1 MRDKVRRRSA
11 TTFTGCAMSRTVQ
24 ALCHDIRYL
33 ADELATG
40 STSPDEKRLA
50 HLSTC
55 CDNLLE
61 LLETPSTPEAVRPAP
76 DGIPLSEYERMLLCE
91 HDVIWHWQAQDDALT
106 LSSRWEMLYHDNVK
120 PLSLTQWC
128 QKLHPE
134 DRDRVQMLC
143 HQAAATRGLSRIE
156 CRLLDGRGQWR
167 FVRLRTVSHDQAGVS
182 GLTGVLSDITD
193 ERYRDPV
200 TGLGNSDLLDQL
212 LEDALKGT
220 YNARH
225 ALIQIT
231 LVNATLLSESEHF
244 SNTRE
249 LETRIA
255 DLLVTLLPAGRLI
268 ALPGFSYALVA
279 PFHDQKTMARLV
291 EPIQQMLGMPLETPT
306 GRVWL
311 SYVVGVVP
319 FDAGSTVNVET
330 LRKQVRLTI
339 SNASGTGVGGIHYY
353 SDELQERARQASRG
367 EQLIRAALACD
378 GVLCFLQPIVSVSE
392 GGRVVAFEALMRLR
406 DGEEGIA
413 MPGAFIEAAE
423 STGLIHQLSQQL
435 IDKALHILV
444 DPAFTHRF
452 GQNFV
457 ININLS
463 RHQLKD
469 AMLVD
474 DMMRLI
480 NKHGADPRR
489 VNLEITESAVLA
501 EPAIALRNL
510 NRLREHGISIALD
523 DFGSGY
529 SSLSQL
535 CELPLDCI
543 KIDRRFV
550 MDLEREPRKRH
561 VMTSVIDLCRRL
573 DFRVVI
579 EGVEESATLKTV
591 CDMGAEQ
598 IQGFIYARPMPSQD
612 VLGRLNATL
621 LPVALQPT

>member
-1 MRDKVRRRSA
+1 M
-11 TTFTGCAMSRTVQ
+11 GRTVQ

-33 ADELATG
+33 ADELAAG

-55 CDNLLE
+55 CNTLLE
-61 LLETPSTPEAVRPAP
+61 LLGTSSVPEAFRPSP
-76 DGIPLSEYERMLLCE
+76 DGISLSQHERMLLCE
-91 HDVIWHWQAQDDALT
+91 HDVIWHWQARNDALT
-106 LSSRWEMLYHDNVK
+106 LSSRWETLYHDNVK
-120 PLSLTQWC
+120 PRLLAQWC

-134 DRDRVQMLC
+134 DRDRVQALC
-143 HQAAATRGLSRIE
+143 HRAAATHGLSRIE
-156 CRLLDGRGQWR
+156 FRLLDGLGQWR
-167 FVRLRTVSHDQAGVS
+167 FVRLRTVSHDQAGGA
-182 GLTGVLSDITD
+182 GLTGVLSDITH

-200 TGLGNSDLLDQL
+200 TGLGNSSLLDQL
-212 LEDALKGT
+212 LEDALGDAPG
-220 YNARH
+220 ARH
-225 ALIQIT
+225 ALIKIT

-244 SNTRE
+244 NNTRE

-255 DLLVTLLPAGRLI
+255 ELLAELLPAGRLM
-268 ALPGFSYALVA
+268 ALPDFSYALVT
-279 PFHDQKTMARLV
+279 PFHDQKAMARLV
-291 EPIQQMLGMPLETPT
+291 EPIQQMLSLPLETHM

-311 SYVVGVVP
+311 SHVVGVVP
-319 FDAGSTVNVET
+319 FESGSSDDVKA
-330 LRKQVRLTI
+330 LRKQARLTI
-339 SNASGTGVGGIHYY
+339 TNASGAGVGGIHYY
-353 SDELQERARQASRG
+353 TDELQTQAARARRG

-444 DPAFTHRF
+444 DPAFTQRF
-452 GQNFV
+452 GRDFV

-480 NKHGADPRR
+480 HKHGADPRR

-501 EPAIALRNL
+501 EPAVALRNL
-510 NRLREHGISIALD
+510 VRLREHGISIALD

-573 DFRVVI
+573 EFRVVI

-598 IQGFIYARPMPSQD
+598 IQGFIYARPMSSQD
-612 VLGRLNATL
+612 VLGRLDATL
-621 LPVALQPT
+621 LPVSLQPASL

>member
-1 MRDKVRRRSA
+1 
-11 TTFTGCAMSRTVQ
+11 MSRTVQ

-33 ADELATG
+33 ADELATVPG
-40 STSPDEKRLA
+40 SPNEKGLA

-55 CDNLLE
+55 CSALLE
-61 LLETPSTPEAVRPAP
+61 LLQAAPEPDEVGPAP
-76 DGIPLSEYERMLLCE
+76 DNIALPQYERMLLCE
-91 HDVIWHWQAQDDALT
+91 HDVIWHWQADSDALT
-106 LSSRWEMLYHDNVK
+106 LSSRWKTLYHGDVAS
-120 PLSLTQWC
+120 SLTQWC
-128 QKLHPE
+128 QTLHPD
-134 DRDRVQMLC
+134 DRDRVQALC
-143 HQAAATRGLSRIE
+143 HEAVATSGLSRIE
-156 CRLLDGRGQWR
+156 CRLRDGRGQWR
-167 FVRLRTVSHDQAGVS
+167 FVRLRTVGNRHADTP
-182 GLTGVLSDITD
+182 GLTGVLSDMTH

-200 TGLGNSDLLDQL
+200 TGLGNSSLLDQL
-212 LEDALKGT
+212 LEDALQKPHGMS
-220 YNARH
+220 H
-225 ALIQIT
+225 VLIKIT
-231 LVNATLLSESEHF
+231 MVNATLLSESGHF
-244 SNTRE
+244 NNTRE

-255 DLLVTLLPAGRLI
+255 ELLTALLPANTLI
-268 ALPGFSYALVA
+268 ALPGFSYALVTGFEDQQTLQRFLA
-279 PFHDQKTMARLV
+279 PL
-291 EPIQQMLGMPLETPT
+291 QQMLGMPLDTPT

-319 FDAGSTVNVET
+319 FDAGSHTAVET
-330 LRKQVRLTI
+330 LRKQARLTV
-339 SNASGTGVGGIHYY
+339 SNASGTGVDGIHYY
-353 SDELQERARQASRG
+353 SAELQERARRASRG
-367 EQLIRAALACD
+367 EQLIRTALACD
-378 GVLCFLQPIVSVSE
+378 GVLCFLQPIVSVRE
-392 GGRVVAFEALMRLR
+392 GGRVTAFEALMRLR
-406 DGEEGIA
+406 DGEDGIA

-444 DPAFTHRF
+444 DPAFTERF

-469 AMLVD
+469 VMLVD
-474 DMMRLI
+474 DMLRLI

-510 NRLREHGISIALD
+510 VRLREHGISIALD

-573 DFRVVI
+573 EFRVVV

-598 IQGFIYARPMPSQD
+598 IQGFIYARPMASQD
-612 VLGRLNATL
+612 VLGQLNATL
-621 LPVALQPT
+621 LPLPPVPARV

>member
-1 MRDKVRRRSA
+1 
-11 TTFTGCAMSRTVQ
+11 MSRTVQ

-33 ADELATG
+33 ADELAAE
-40 STSPDEKRLA
+40 STSLDGQRLA

-55 CDNLLE
+55 CHALFE
-61 LLETPSTPEAVRPAP
+61 LLQTPALPN
-76 DGIPLSEYERMLLCE
+76 DIPLSRYERMLLCD
-91 HDVIWHWQAQDDALT
+91 HDVIWHWQAQGDGLT
-106 LSSRWEMLYHDNVK
+106 LSSRWKSLYHGE
-120 PLSLTQWC
+120 PASSLTQWC
-128 QKLHPE
+128 ERLHPE
-134 DRDRVQMLC
+134 DRERVHALC
-143 HQAAATRGLSRIE
+143 HQAATTRGVSRIE
-156 CRLLDGRGQWR
+156 CRLCDGQGQWR
-167 FVRLRTVSHDQAGVS
+167 FVRLRIVGTGDEHVS
-182 GLTGVLSDITD
+182 GLTGVLSDITH

-212 LEDALKGT
+212 LEDALAQPAGT
-220 YNARH
+220 HH
-225 ALIQIT
+225 ALIKIT
-231 LVNATLLSESEHF
+231 MVNATLLSESEHF
-244 SNTRE
+244 NNTRE

-255 DLLVTLLPAGRLI
+255 DLLLELLPAGTLV
-268 ALPGFSYALVA
+268 ALPGFSYALLTSFESQGA
-279 PFHDQKTMARLV
+279 LERFLQPL
-291 EPIQQMLGMPLETPT
+291 QQMLGMPLETPT

-311 SYVVGVVP
+311 SHVVGVVP
-319 FDAGSTVNVET
+319 FNADCRVGVET
-330 LRKQVRLTI
+330 LRKQARLTI
-339 SNASGTGVGGIHYY
+339 NNASGAGVGGIHYY
-353 SDELQERARQASRG
+353 SDELQARASRASRG
-367 EQLIRAALACD
+367 EQLIRSALACD
-378 GVLCFLQPIVSVSE
+378 GVLCFLQPIVSVRE

-406 DGEEGIA
+406 DGEEKIA
-413 MPGAFIEAAE
+413 MPSAFIEAAE

-444 DPAFTHRF
+444 DPAFTARF
-452 GQNFV
+452 GRDFV

-480 NKHGADPRR
+480 HKHGANPRR

-501 EPAIALRNL
+501 EPAVALRNL
-510 NRLREHGISIALD
+510 VRLREHGISIALD

-573 DFRVVI
+573 DFRVVV

-598 IQGFIYARPMPSQD
+598 IQGFIYARPMASQE

-621 LPVALQPT
+621 LPVSLQPASI

>member
-1 MRDKVRRRSA
+1 MR
-11 TTFTGCAMSRTVQ
+11 RTVQ
-24 ALCHDIRYL
+24 ALCHDIRDL
-33 ADELATG
+33 ADELAAE
-40 STSPDEKRLA
+40 SASLDEKRLT

-55 CDNLLE
+55 RRALSDLLQTTPIPENAGAALDN
-61 LLETPSTPEAVRPAP
+61 
-76 DGIPLSEYERMLLCE
+76 IPLSQYERMLLCE
-91 HDVIWHWQAQDDALT
+91 HDVIWHWEAQGDALT
-106 LSSRWEMLYHDNVK
+106 LSSHWQALYHGTPAD
-120 PLSLTQWC
+120 SLTQWC
-128 QKLHPE
+128 QTLHPR
-134 DRDRVQMLC
+134 DRDRVHALC
-143 HQAAATRGLSRIE
+143 HQAASAQGVSRVE
-156 CRLLDGRGQWR
+156 CRLRDGQGQWR
-167 FVRLRTVSHDQAGVS
+167 FIRLRIVGNGAEGQP
-182 GLTGVLSDITD
+182 GLTGVVSDITH

-200 TGLGNSDLLDQL
+200 TGLGNSELLNQL
-212 LEDALKGT
+212 LEDALADTAGT
-220 YNARH
+220 RH
-225 ALIQIT
+225 ALVKIT
-231 LVNATLLSESEHF
+231 MVNATLLSESEHF
-244 SNTRE
+244 NNTRE

-255 DLLVTLLPAGRLI
+255 DLLADLLPAGRLI
-268 ALPGFSYALVA
+268 ALPGFSYALVT
-279 PFHDQKTMARLV
+279 PFQCQTALKRFL
-291 EPIQQMLGMPLETPT
+291 EPLQQMLGMPLETPT

-311 SYVVGVVP
+311 SHVVGVVP
-319 FDAGSTVNVET
+319 FDGGCHVGAET
-330 LRKQVRLTI
+330 LRKRARLTVN
-339 SNASGTGVGGIHYY
+339 NASGTGVGGIHYY
-353 SDELQERARQASRG
+353 SDELYERARRASRG

-378 GVLCFLQPIVSVSE
+378 GVLCFLQPIVSVRE

-413 MPGAFIEAAE
+413 LPGAFIEAAE

-444 DPAFTHRF
+444 DPAFTDRF
-452 GQNFV
+452 GQDFV

-469 AMLVD
+469 VMLVD
-474 DMMRLI
+474 DMMTLI
-480 NKHGADPRR
+480 HKHGADPRR

-510 NRLREHGISIALD
+510 VRLREHGISIALD

-550 MDLEREPRKRH
+550 MDLEHEPRKRH

-573 DFRVVI
+573 EFRVVV
-579 EGVEESATLKTV
+579 EGVEECATLRTV

-621 LPVALQPT
+621 LPMPSQPVSL

>member
-1 MRDKVRRRSA
+1 
-11 TTFTGCAMSRTVQ
+11 MSRTVQ
-24 ALCHDIRYL
+24 TLCHDIRYL
-33 ADELATG
+33 ADELAAVSG
-40 STSPDEKRLA
+40 SHDEKGLA

-55 CDNLLE
+55 CATLLE
-61 LLETPSTPEAVRPAP
+61 LLQAAPAYDDPRPAP
-76 DGIPLSEYERMLLCE
+76 DHMALSRYERTLLCE
-91 HDVIWHWQAQDDALT
+91 HDVIWHWQTGSDALT
-106 LSSRWEMLYHDNVK
+106 LSSRWKTLYHND
-120 PLSLTQWC
+120 PAPSLTQWC
-128 QKLHPE
+128 QALHPD
-134 DRDRVQMLC
+134 DRERVLALC
-143 HQAAATRGLSRIE
+143 HEAATTSGVSRIE
-156 CRLLDGRGQWR
+156 CRLRDGRGQWR
-167 FVRLRTVSHDQAGVS
+167 FVRLRSVDNHDADTPGR
-182 GLTGVLSDITD
+182 TGVLSDITH

-212 LEDALKGT
+212 LEDALQKPHGT
-220 YNARH
+220 RH
-225 ALIQIT
+225 ALVKIT
-231 LVNATLLSESEHF
+231 MVNATLLSESEHF
-244 SNTRE
+244 NNTRE
-249 LETRIA
+249 LETRLA
-255 DLLVTLLPAGRLI
+255 ALLGELLPADRLI
-268 ALPGFSYALVA
+268 ALPGFSYALVVPFEDQQALQGFLA
-279 PFHDQKTMARLV
+279 PL
-291 EPIQQMLGMPLETPT
+291 QQMLGMPLETPT

-319 FDAGSTVNVET
+319 FDASSDMQVET
-330 LRKQVRLTI
+330 LRKQARLTVN
-339 SNASGTGVGGIHYY
+339 NASCTGVGGIHYY
-353 SDELQERARQASRG
+353 SDELQERARRASRG
-367 EQLIRAALACD
+367 EQLIRDALACN
-378 GVLCFLQPIVSVSE
+378 GVLCYLQPIVSVRE

-435 IDKALHILV
+435 IDKALYILV
-444 DPAFTHRF
+444 DPAFTARF
-452 GQNFV
+452 GQEFV

-474 DMMRLI
+474 DMLRLI

-501 EPAIALRNL
+501 EPALALRNL
-510 NRLREHGISIALD
+510 VRLREHGISIALD

-550 MDLEREPRKRH
+550 MDLEHEPRKRH

-573 DFRVVI
+573 EFRVVV

-598 IQGFIYARPMPSQD
+598 IQGFIYARPMACQD
-612 VLGRLNATL
+612 VPDRLNATL
-621 LPVALQPT
+621 LPLSKQPA

>member
-1 MRDKVRRRSA
+1 
-11 TTFTGCAMSRTVQ
+11 MSRTVQ

-33 ADELATG
+33 ADELTAG

-61 LLETPSTPEAVRPAP
+61 LLGTPSIPEAVRPAP
-76 DGIPLSEYERMLLCE
+76 DSIPSFEYERMLLCE
-91 HDVIWHWQAQDDALT
+91 HDVIWHWQAQSDALT
-106 LSSRWEMLYHDNVK
+106 LSSRWKTLYHDDVE
-120 PLSLTQWC
+120 PSLAQWC
-128 QKLHPE
+128 QALHPD
-134 DRDRVQMLC
+134 DRDRVQRLC
-143 HQAAATRGLSRIE
+143 HQAITTRGLSQIE
-156 CRLLDGRGQWR
+156 FRLLDGRRQWR
-167 FVRLRTVSHDQAGVS
+167 FVRLRTVSHEKTGVS
-182 GLTGVLSDITD
+182 GLTGVLSDITH

-200 TGLGNSDLLDQL
+200 TGLGNSNLLDQL
-212 LEDALKGT
+212 LEDALGDT
-220 YNARH
+220 PGAHH
-225 ALIQIT
+225 ALVKIT

-244 SNTRE
+244 KNTRE
-249 LETRIA
+249 LEIRIA
-255 DLLVTLLPAGRLI
+255 DLLAELLPAGRLI
-268 ALPGFSYALVA
+268 AVPGFSYALVTA
-279 PFHDQKTMARLV
+279 FHDQKAMERFL
-291 EPIQQMLGMPLETPT
+291 EPLQQMLGMPLETPT

-311 SYVVGVVP
+311 SHVVGVVP
-319 FDAGSTVNVET
+319 FEAGSSDGVET
-330 LRKQVRLTI
+330 LRKRARLTI
-339 SNASGTGVGGIHYY
+339 NNASGAGVGGIHYY
-353 SDELQERARQASRG
+353 SDELQTRATRASRG

-378 GVLCFLQPIVSVSE
+378 GVLCFLQPIVSVNE

-423 STGLIHQLSQQL
+423 STGLIHQLSQHL
-435 IDKALHILV
+435 VDKALHILV
-444 DPAFTHRF
+444 DPAFTKRF
-452 GQNFV
+452 GRDFV

-480 NKHGADPRR
+480 EKHGADPRR

-510 NRLREHGISIALD
+510 IRLREHGISIALD

-573 DFRVVI
+573 DFRVVV

-612 VLGRLNATL
+612 VLGQLDATL
-621 LPVALQPT
+621 LPVSLHPTSVKAM

>member
-1 MRDKVRRRSA
+1 MR
-11 TTFTGCAMSRTVQ
+11 RTVQ

-33 ADELATG
+33 ADELAAEVT
-40 STSPDEKRLA
+40 TPDDKRLA
-50 HLSTC
+50 HLSSC
-55 CDNLLE
+55 CDNLVE
-61 LLETPSTPEAVRPAP
+61 LLKPPVTLETVHSIP
-76 DGIPLSEYERMLLCE
+76 DDIRLSRYERMLLCE
-91 HDVIWHWQAQDDALT
+91 HDVIWHWQAESDALT
-106 LSSRWEMLYHDNVK
+106 LSSRWKTLYHDDAD
-120 PLSLTQWC
+120 PSSLTQWC
-128 QKLHPE
+128 QMLHPE
-134 DRDRVQMLC
+134 DRERVRQHC
-143 HQAAATRGLSRIE
+143 QQAVTTSALSRIE

-167 FVRLRTVSHDQAGVS
+167 FVRLRTVGHEEKAAP
-182 GLTGVLSDITD
+182 GLTGVLSDITH
-193 ERYRDPV
+193 ERYRDSV
-200 TGLGNSDLLDQL
+200 TGLGNSDLLDQIL
-212 LEDALKGT
+212 QDALGKSPG
-220 YNARH
+220 ACH
-225 ALIQIT
+225 ALVKIT
-231 LVNATLLSESEHF
+231 MVNATLLSESEHF
-244 SNTRE
+244 HNTRE
-249 LETRIA
+249 LEVRIA
-255 DLLVTLLPAGRLI
+255 TLLGELLPASQLI
-268 ALPGFSYALVA
+268 ALPGFSYALVTDFQSQQA
-279 PFHDQKTMARLV
+279 LARFL
-291 EPIQQMLGMPLETPT
+291 EPLQQMLGMPLETPT

-319 FDAGSTVNVET
+319 FESGHHDSIES
-330 LRKQVRLTI
+330 LRKQARLTI
-339 SNASGTGVGGIHYY
+339 NNASSAGVGGIHYY
-353 SDELQERARQASRG
+353 NDELQARATRASRG

-378 GVLCFLQPIVSVSE
+378 GVLCFLQPIVSVRE
-392 GGRVVAFEALMRLR
+392 GGRVIAFEALMRLR
-406 DGEEGIA
+406 DGDDIA

-423 STGLIHQLSQQL
+423 STGLIHQLSQHL
-435 IDKALHILV
+435 VDKALRILV
-444 DPAFTHRF
+444 DPAFTKRF
-452 GQNFV
+452 GRDFV

-480 NKHGADPRR
+480 EKHGADPRR

-510 NRLREHGISIALD
+510 IRLREHGISIALD

-573 DFRVVI
+573 DFRVVV

-612 VLGRLNATL
+612 VLGQLDATL
-621 LPVALQPT
+621 LPVSLHPTSVKAM